1 MCSATIRRTL
11 ERFAVDQ
18 ANRLLIGINS
28 IEACDIDRVM
38 LLTAPV
44 RPEEGKDAT
53 YFTEVMRRRPCPEA
67 VRHQVVL
74 TPKQT
79 EIGRIDVMHHGTAA
93 DAERAVAANQ
103 VLEFGPYLKPDCP
116 AVALSS
122 ICLHRFFA
130 PDF

>member
-1 MCSATIRRTL
+1 MCSATFRRTL

-18 ANRLLIGINS
+18 ASRLLIGINS

-38 LLTAPV
+38 LLPAPV

-53 YFTEVMRRRPCPEA
+53 CLTEVMRCRPCPEA

-74 TPKQT
+74 APEQT
-79 EIGRIDVMHHGTAA
+79 EIGRIDVMHHGTAT
-93 DAERAVAANQ
+93 DAERAIAVNQ
-103 VLEFGPYLKPDCP
+103 VLEFAPYLEPDCP

-122 ICLHRFFA
+122 IYLHRYFA
-130 PDF
+130 PDS